1 MGSFLR
7 HFNFLSRKLTDQEM
21 SVIIGRFIEKRKFME
36 LAICIAVTYISNALS
51 KCKVRVY
58 EDGKEVENDL
68 SYKLNVSP
76 NPNQS
81 ASEFM
86 NSLVKRMCH
95 DGDALVYPYQ
105 SRDLFLARS
114 FHRQPN
120 APGEDYFE
128 NIVLSDTY
136 ELPRA
141 YISRLYYFKLNN
153 PDVRGLVAGVM
164 KDYGTLM
171 DAAMRGF
178 KQTRGRKFKL
188 ALHHMKADDPN
199 FQKEYENTIK
209 ANLKEFVES
218 DTAVFPQFEGYDLSE
233 LPNEAA
239 GGSSDIIDMRKEIFD
254 VVAQAWKI
262 PNSMMYG
269 NMTNTAEIVK
279 QFLTFAV
286 DPVAS
291 AISREF
297 TRKSFTQSEW
307 ARGSHVQLDTKTI
320 NHIDILDVADKVEKL
335 ISSGSFSIDMVLDE
349 LGYQKLNT
357 EFSQAHWIT
366 KNYSLIEEAMKRI
379 DDGR

>member
-1 MGSFLR
+1 MGIFN
-7 HFNFLSRKLTDQEM
+7 FNFLSRKLTEREM
-21 SVIIGRFIEKRKFME
+21 SVIIGNFMEKRKFME

-58 EDGKEVENDL
+58 EGGKEVENDL
-68 SYKLNVSP
+68 SYRLNVSP
-76 NPNQS
+76 NQNQS
-81 ASEFM
+81 SSEFM
-86 NSLVKRMCH
+86 NTLVKRMCH
-95 DGDALVYPYQ
+95 DGEALVYPYQ
-105 SRDLFLARS
+105 SRELFVARS
-114 FHRQPN
+114 YHRQPN
-120 APGEDYFE
+120 APDEDYFE
-128 NIVLSDTY
+128 DIVLSDRCT
-136 ELPRA
+136 LKKA
-141 YISRLYYFKLNN
+141 YISRLYFFKLNN
-153 PDVRGLVAGVM
+153 PNVQALVSGVM

-188 ALHHMKADDPN
+188 SMDSMKADDPV
-199 FQKEYENTIK
+199 FQKQYEGVVKKNI
-209 ANLKEFVES
+209 KEFIES
-218 DTAVFPQFEGYDLSE
+218 DTAVFPEFQGYDLSAM
-233 LPNEAA
+233 PNESA

-262 PNSMMYG
+262 PTSMMYG

-291 AISREF
+291 VISREF
-297 TRKSFTQSEW
+297 TRKSFTQREW
-307 ARGSHVQLDTKTI
+307 AQGSHVQLDTKTI

-335 ISSGSFSIDMVLDE
+335 ISSGTFSIDMVLDE

-366 KNYSLIEEAMKRI
+366 KNYSLIEEAMKRLV